1 VRELRI
7 RFPWRFSNDIC
18 GAWSALG
25 PIPTSSLPCRGW
37 AQTPIDL
44 THIYLVATK
53 GNKVKRNVRRHLK
66 GVGIALLAVSMGML
80 ALPAISQAMV
90 AGAGFT
96 TFDTTVLGCNDGAH
110 PNGIDCNNYSTKD
123 SVYMSGGPSAAG
135 LSNGDYY
142 FSVLVPGTQNGGF
155 IDGADG
161 NLSDTTAGATVGD
174 LGSGDDVSNR
184 TFTVT
189 DHEVTYGGTHLK
201 GTSPNDRAIVALSPY
216 DDTSNAGGVYIL
228 AICQVG
234 ATSSSQCKYDAF
246 RIQTSGTI
254 VNFGS
259 ISGEKYYDANAN
271 GILDNNEAGISGWQ
285 ISLTDSV
292 NETLT
297 TDASGNFS
305 ATNLVQD
312 DYNLV
317 EQQATNTKCVIE
329 IISGVS
335 TLVCSPA
342 WIQSGNVTSQAVSEN
357 NDSTTVLSNFAYTVS
372 LADQDNVSGINFGNV
387 CVGAGGGL
395 TLGFWSN
402 KNGQKLF
409 GSDDL
414 ALMVSLN
421 LRNAKGAN
429 FDPTSYTQFRSW
441 LLGAK
446 ATNMAYMLSAQ
457 MAAMQLNVLNG
468 NVAGS
473 SLVYAPGTPG
483 ANSSG
488 FNTISVLMDA
498 GNTELGLHG
507 LTLSGSPYRA
517 YQETLKTALD
527 RANNNLNFVQAGSAN
542 CPIPT
547 F

>member
-1 VRELRI
+1 MKRI
-7 RFPWRFSNDIC
+7 
-18 GAWSALG
+18 
-25 PIPTSSLPCRGW
+25 T
-37 AQTPIDL
+37 
-44 THIYLVATK
+44 
-53 GNKVKRNVRRHLK
+53 RRHLK
-66 GVGIALLAVSMGML
+66 GFGVALLAVSMGML
-80 ALPAISQAMV
+80 ALPMTSQAMV

-96 TFDTTVLGCNDGAH
+96 TFDTTVLGCNDGPN
-110 PNGIDCNNYSTKD
+110 PNGIDCNNYATKD
-123 SVYMSGGPSAAG
+123 SVYMSGGPTAGG

-142 FSVLVPGTQNGGF
+142 FSVLVPGSQNGGF
-155 IDGADG
+155 VDGADG
-161 NLSDTTAGATVGD
+161 NLSDTTAGATAGD
-174 LGSGDDVSNR
+174 LGSGDAASNR

-189 DHEVTYGGTHLK
+189 DQQISSYSGDHLM
-201 GTSPNDRAIVALSPY
+201 GTSPNGRDIIALSPY

-246 RIQTSGTI
+246 RIQPSGTTI
-254 VNFGS
+254 LNFGS
-259 ISGEKYYDANAN
+259 ISGQKYYDANAN

-305 ATNLVQD
+305 ATNLVED
-312 DYNLV
+312 NYNLI
-317 EQQATNTKCVIE
+317 EQQATNTKCVTEVI
-329 IISGVS
+329 GTVS
-335 TLVCSPA
+335 TLVCSPT
-342 WIQSGNVTSQAVSEN
+342 WLQSGNVTSQAVSEN
-357 NDSTTVLSNFAYTVS
+357 GLSNTVLSNFAYTVS

-387 CVGAGGGL
+387 CVGPGGGL

-402 KNGQKLF
+402 KNGKALF

-429 FDPTSYTQFRSW
+429 FDPTSYTQFRTW

-468 NVAGS
+468 KVAGS
-473 SLVYAPGTPG
+473 SLVYAPGTSG
-483 ANSSG
+483 ANASG
-488 FNTISVLMDA
+488 FSSVSDLMGA
-498 GNTELGLHG
+498 ANTELGLHG

-542 CPIPT
+542 CPTPT